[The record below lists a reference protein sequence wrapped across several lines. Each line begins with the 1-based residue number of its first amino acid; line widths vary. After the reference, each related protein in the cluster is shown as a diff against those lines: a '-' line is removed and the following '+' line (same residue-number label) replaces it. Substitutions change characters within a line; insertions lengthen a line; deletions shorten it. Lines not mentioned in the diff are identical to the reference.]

1 MGHRAAFRGADPSR
15 KLPYRDGLFA
25 ALVAADYAL
34 AVATLVFL
42 VTYVLISLRTVRR
55 FPIERPAVAMLG
67 GALML
72 VLGVLTPAQAL
83 LAINLY
89 VIVLLVGMMLLVS
102 GLEACGFFDLVSSR
116 IAVRAKSQ
124 ASFLAWLMVATAALS
139 AIVLNDTIALL
150 VTPVVVRS
158 TRALRVNP
166 VPYLVAVAIAANVG
180 SVATEVGNPQNAFI
194 AIQSG
199 IPFLTFT
206 AYLLPVTVA
215 CLAVAIGLV
224 WLAFRK
230 DLAVPLARAGSVEP
244 VRLHVLGRRPIRR
257 PRLAGR
263 PFRAAVEPDQQ
274 RACRSLA
281 RDDRPARLDAA
292 LARARRELDARRQ
305 RDDPRGRV
313 QRHRRAGRVPG
324 RGDRIHERLRE
335 GRTPRHRGHAGP
347 LDGPHR
353 PPGPRVTDNLSAAFA
368 VTDWWAKRWISRP
381 NALAWWS
388 GWSARGTFR
397 IRGFGTRFWPYPGR
411 CSFVPRMRTMPM
423 PTSHCRSGEARR
435 SPRRR

>member
-15 KLPYRDGLFA
+15 KLPYRGGPSA
-25 ALVAADYAL
+25 ALVAFEYTL
-34 AVATLVFL
+34 AAATLVFL

-83 LAINLY
+83 LAINLD

-102 GLEACGFFDLVSSR
+102 GLEVCGFFDLVSSR
-116 IAVRAKSQ
+116 MAVRAKSQ

-150 VTPVVVRS
+150 VTPVVIRS

-194 AIQSG
+194 AIRSG

-206 AYLLPVTVA
+206 AYLLPVTIA
-215 CLAVAIGLV
+215 CLVVAIALV

-230 DLAVPLARAGSVEP
+230 DLAAPLPRAGSEEP
-244 VRLHVLGRRPIRR
+244 ATLPPTG
-257 PRLAGR
+257 
-263 PFRAAVEPDQQ
+263 
-274 RACRSLA
+274 
-281 RDDRPARLDAA
+281 
-292 LARARRELDARRQ
+292 
-305 RDDPRGRV
+305 
-313 QRHRRAGRVPG
+313 
-324 RGDRIHERLRE
+324 LR
-335 GRTPRHRGHAGP
+335 GP
-347 LDGPHR
+347 LGP
-353 PPGPRVTDNLSAAFA
+353 
-368 VTDWWAKRWISRP
+368 
-381 NALAWWS
+381 
-388 GWSARGTFR
+388 
-397 IRGFGTRFWPYPGR
+397 
-411 CSFVPRMRTMPM
+411 
-423 PTSHCRSGEARR
+423 
-435 SPRRR
+435 